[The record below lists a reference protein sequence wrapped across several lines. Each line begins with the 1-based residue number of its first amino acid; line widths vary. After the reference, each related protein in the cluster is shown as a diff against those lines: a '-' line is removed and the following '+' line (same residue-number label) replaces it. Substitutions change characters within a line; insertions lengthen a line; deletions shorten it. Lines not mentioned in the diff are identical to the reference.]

1 MRILCPNCQNPVEWV
16 KGNSTE
22 ILCPACGSI
31 FRLEL
36 GTTTGWTHQDG
47 KQKLGKFELI
57 EPVGIGA
64 FGTVYK
70 ARDSQLD
77 RVVAVKVPRAGNI
90 PNNQEMD
97 RFLREARSVAQL
109 RHPSIIS
116 VHEVGHQEGVPYLVS
131 DFVQGITLADQ
142 LTAHRPTP
150 IEAAK
155 LIASL
160 ADAIQYAHDQG
171 VIHRVRQAVKRHDQ

>member
-1 MRILCPNCQNPVEWV
+1 MRILCPNCENPVEWEEDRA
-16 KGNSTE
+16 TE
-22 ILCPACGSI
+22 ILCPACGST

-36 GTTTGWTHQDG
+36 GTTTGWIPQDG
-47 KQKLGKFELI
+47 RQKLGKFELI

-70 ARDSQLD
+70 ARDTQLD
-77 RVVAVKVPRAGNI
+77 RVVAIKVPRAGNI

-116 VHEVGHQEGVPYLVS
+116 VHEVGQQEGIPYLVS

-142 LTAHRPTP
+142 LTARRPTS
-150 IEAAK
+150 IEAAT

-160 ADAIQYAHDQG
+160 AWSEM
-171 VIHRVRQAVKRHDQ
+171 